1 MSINNPFAKRIK
13 QLIKVIS
20 ANVYEKETV
29 FKLAILALLSGESIF
44 LLGLPG
50 IAKSLISRRIKYA
63 LHDGRNFEY
72 LMNRFSTPEE
82 IFGPISIKDLL
93 KGNYVRIIDQYLPAV
108 DIAFLDEIWKAGPSI
123 QNTLLTIINEKIFRN
138 GGGDIKVPLKLLIS
152 ASNELPESGKGLEAL
167 FDRFIIRMIVYGLTN
182 EENFNDMLESVTSL
196 EIKVP
201 LKLQIKTAEYE
212 KWLKEL
218 ETTVSLSKD
227 TLNFI
232 SRFRKTLTEATD
244 GKAYISDRRWKKI
257 AKLIKASA
265 YYNGRKTT
273 DKADLLIIPYCIWDN
288 EEQEQEY
295 TKLFNEAYCQ
305 ELTYKLKQKQIEL
318 ESELE
323 TLTNNAANI
332 KDSYNQPSIYSNP
345 FSEQIKGIY
354 YRLLWH
360 NDKFPI
366 CFISRK
372 DFQVLLRRN
381 KRSHNIQLFY
391 GKGLSQLDG
400 SQKFQLQLKSSSE
413 IINMTNNSI
422 IQIEL
427 NDTNGQSQI
436 GNINDQIKDLKQQI
450 ANLKVDFQQEYRRLN
465 KTTSIFFDEQFKMLL
480 ETAFFDQVAPIPE
493 VKVETESPSSIIA
506 PASPIIIPNVN
517 DSNNDANNK

>member
-1 MSINNPFAKRIK
+1 MSIDNRLAKRIK

-20 ANVYEKETV
+20 AEVYEKETV

-63 LHDGRNFEY
+63 LHKGRNFEY

-93 KGNYVRIIDQYLPAV
+93 KGNYVRIIEQYLPAV

-138 GGGDIKVPLKLLIS
+138 GGVDIKVPLKLLIS
-152 ASNELPESGKGLEAL
+152 ASNELPESRKGLEAL
-167 FDRFIIRMIVYGLTN
+167 FDRFIIRMIVYGLSN
-182 EENFNDMLESVTSL
+182 EENFNDMLESVTNL
-196 EIKVP
+196 EVKVP
-201 LKLQIKTAEYE
+201 LELQIKTAEYE

-218 ETTVSLSKD
+218 ETTVKLGKD

-232 SRFRKTLTEATD
+232 SRFRKILTETTN
-244 GKAYISDRRWKKI
+244 GKVYISDRRWKKI

-265 YYNGRKTT
+265 YYNGRTTT

-288 EEQEQEY
+288 EEQEQTY

-305 ELTYKLKQKQIEL
+305 ELTYTLKQKQNEL
-318 ESELE
+318 ESQLE
-323 TLTNNAANI
+323 TLTNNAENI
-332 KDSYNQPSIYSNP
+332 KDGYIQPSIYSNP
-345 FSEQIKGIY
+345 FAEQIKGIY

-360 NDKFPI
+360 NNEFPI

-372 DFQVLLRRN
+372 DFQILLRRN
-381 KRSHNIQLFY
+381 KRNHNIQLFY
-391 GKGLSQLDG
+391 GKSLSQLDG
-400 SQKFQLQLKSSSE
+400 SQKFALQLKSPNE
-413 IINMTNNSI
+413 IINISNNSV

-427 NDTNGQSQI
+427 NDRDGQSQI
-436 GNINDQIKDLKQQI
+436 GEINSQIKDLKKQI
-450 ANLKVDFQQEYRRLN
+450 ENLKIDFQQEYQRLN
-465 KTTSIFFDEQFKMLL
+465 KTTSIFFDEQFKMLV
-480 ETAFFDQVAPIPE
+480 ETTFFDQVSAIPE
-493 VKVETESPSSIIA
+493 TKIEIEPSPAIVSA
-506 PASPIIIPNVN
+506 DSPIIIPNVN
-517 DSNNDANNK
+517 DSNDDSNTK

>member
-1 MSINNPFAKRIK
+1 MSTSNTLAKRIK

-20 ANVYEKETV
+20 TGVYEKETV
-29 FKLAILALLSGESIF
+29 FKLAMLALLSGESIF

-50 IAKSLISRRIKYA
+50 IAKSLISRRIKYV
-63 LHDGRNFEY
+63 LHNGRNFEY

-93 KGNYVRIIDQYLPAV
+93 KGHYIRIIDQYLPAV

-138 GGGDIKVPLKLLIS
+138 GGTDIKVPLKLLIS

-182 EENFNDMLESVTSL
+182 EDNFNDMLESVTSL
-196 EIKVP
+196 EVKVP
-201 LKLQIKTAEYE
+201 LKLQIKTSEYE

-218 ETTVSLSKD
+218 ETTVTLSKD

-232 SRFRKTLTEATD
+232 ARFRKTLTEVTN

-273 DKADLLIIPYCIWDN
+273 DKPDLLVIPYCIWDN
-288 EEQEQEY
+288 EEQEQSY
-295 TKLFNEAYCQ
+295 TKLFNEAYLE
-305 ELTYKLKQKQIEL
+305 ELTYKLKQKQVVL

-323 TLTNNAANI
+323 TLTNNTENI
-332 KDSYNQPSIYSNP
+332 KDTHNQPSVYVNP
-345 FSEQIKGIY
+345 FTAQIKGIY

-360 NDKFPI
+360 NDEFPI
-366 CFISRK
+366 CFISKK
-372 DFQVLLRRN
+372 DFQLLWRHN
-381 KRSHNIQLFY
+381 KRSYNINLFY
-391 GKGLSQLDG
+391 GRSLSKLEG
-400 SQKFQLQLKSSSE
+400 SQKFELQLKSYCELVNVKNKS
-413 IINMTNNSI
+413 M

-427 NDTNGQSQI
+427 NDVAGQSQI
-436 GNINDQIKDLKQQI
+436 GTINDQIKALKQEIEQ
-450 ANLKVDFQQEYRRLN
+450 LKVQFEREHHRLN
-465 KTTSIFFDEQFKMLL
+465 NASSIFFDEQFKMLVA
-480 ETAFFDQVAPIPE
+480 TAFFDQIPSIPE
-493 VKVETESPSSIIA
+493 TTAATQFSSSPT
-506 PASPIIIPNVN
+506 PDSPIIIPNI
-517 DSNNDANNK
+517 NNNSDIN